1 MEYVQSLLAVSG
13 SFVDV
18 NSTNA
23 SIVSND
29 SWLPGDWTQFTLNL
43 VTSAAVPDWAKLFLL
58 GAAIELCRRLFYSL
72 WSTLLDV
79 PWITITFDS
88 EDIAYSWILYWLSQ
102 HSSWRNARTAEATTS
117 NYGLKPSLHR
127 HRHSR
132 DEKGKDEDQ
141 AVSYIPS
148 LDKNHTMWYR
158 YHYIRVSRT
167 RSSEMSLG
175 RPSET
180 LKLRIFAFSHHILN
194 KILDEARKL
203 YKEAKEDI
211 ISVYAADLY
220 DEWVHVTS
228 PRRRPLS
235 TIILDYGVKEE
246 LLNDAVEFC
255 QSRQWYADRGIPFRR
270 GYLLYGP
277 PGSGKTS
284 VIRSLASELGLDV
297 YIVTLSKAGLN
308 DNTLYSL
315 IAKLPERCIALM
327 EDIDVA
333 FRHDLTQRSSS
344 SNSDA
349 HSGDPI
355 SQTPASPAATTAA
368 VGGIS
373 LSGLLNALD
382 GIAAQEGRLLF
393 ATTND
398 YGALDPAICRPGRMD
413 VHIEFHNASKFQAEE
428 LFKAFYSSRS
438 SSVAH
443 DEDKVISPLAVDVDG
458 SDKPHTE
465 HTTPLLEESTSSLRP
480 GIGHAPPIG
489 TTLPRSVAQE
499 LAKQFRQAI
508 PDREVSVAALQG
520 YLMTYKTRPLDAVR
534 DAPGWVSK
542 VRGEKG
548 RKER

>member
-1 MEYVQSLLAVSG
+1 MEYVQSLLAVSRT
-13 SFVDV
+13 FVDVDV
-18 NSTNA
+18 NSTDA
-23 SIVSND
+23 STSNG
-29 SWLPGDWTQFTLNL
+29 SWPPGDLTEFTLNL
-43 VTSAAVPDWAKLFLL
+43 ITSAAVPDWAKLFLL
-58 GAAIELCRRLFYSL
+58 GAVIELCRRLFYSL
-72 WSTLLDV
+72 WSFLLDV
-79 PWITITFDS
+79 PWITITIDN

-102 HSSWRNARTAEATTS
+102 HASWQNARTAEATTR
-117 NYGLKPSLHR
+117 NYGLKPSLHWR
-127 HRHSR
+127 QHIRGGN
-132 DEKGKDEDQ
+132 EKSDEDL

-148 LDKNHTMWYR
+148 LDKSHSMWYR
-158 YHYIRVSRT
+158 YHYIRVSRK
-167 RSSEMSLG
+167 RSSEMAVG

-180 LKLRIFAFSHHILN
+180 LELRIFALSHYILSKILN
-194 KILDEARKL
+194 EARKM
-203 YKEAKEDI
+203 YQEAKADI
-211 ISVYAADLY
+211 VSVYAANSY

-228 PRRRPLS
+228 QRRRPLS

-246 LLNDAVEFC
+246 LLNDATEFL
-255 QSRQWYADRGIPFRR
+255 QSRQWYTDRGIPFRR

-284 VIRSLASELGLDV
+284 VIRSLAGELGLDV

-315 IAKLPERCIALM
+315 IAELPERCIALM

-344 SNSDA
+344 SNSDT
-349 HSGDPI
+349 HSGDP
-355 SQTPASPAATTAA
+355 SGKTPPAETMTA

-413 VHIEFHNASKFQAEE
+413 VHVEFHNASKFQAEE
-428 LFKAFYSSRS
+428 LFKAFYSSRV
-438 SSVAH
+438 SSVDAE
-443 DEDKVISPLAVDVDG
+443 DEVISPLAVGVNG
-458 SDKPHTE
+458 TE
-465 HTTPLLEESTSSLRP
+465 KSHAEHMTPLLEESTSSLRP
-480 GIGHAPPIG
+480 GNGHAPPIG

-520 YLMTYKTRPLDAVR
+520 YLMTYKARPLDAVR
-534 DAPGWVSK
+534 DAPDWVSK